1 MFQQAGR
8 GYDMAITQFSPEGR
22 LFQVEYA
29 IEAVRRGTT
38 AIVVRN
44 KNSVVFAV
52 EKKSSELQEQSLG
65 SEKIFKIDDHIGVA
79 IAGLTADAR
88 VLIDRARIQAQVNLL
103 NYDEK
108 ISVKDSTLNICEY
121 KQVFTQNAGVR
132 PFGVSFLIAGIDNNG
147 TPSLFLTDPSGAMWG
162 YKAFAIGSGATEA
175 RAYLEEHYNEDMS
188 DEELKLLPLRAL
200 KEIMGD
206 NLNKNTC
213 DIAFILKEDK
223 TFKLLSVEE
232 VEELINKLSTS

>member
-29 IEAVRRGTT
+29 IEAVRRGAT
-38 AIVVRN
+38 AIVCKN
-44 KNSVVFAV
+44 KSSVVYAV
-52 EKKSSELQEQSLG
+52 EKKSSELQEIIG

-79 IAGLTADAR
+79 ISGLTSDAR

-103 NYDEK
+103 NYDET
-108 ISVKDSTLNICEY
+108 ISVKDCTLNICEY

-132 PFGVSFLIAGIDNNG
+132 PFGVSFLIAGIDNDG
-147 TPSLFLTDPSGAMWG
+147 KPSLYLTDPSGAFWA
-162 YKAFAIGSGATEA
+162 YFAFAIGANAAEA
-175 RAYLEEHYNEDMS
+175 RAYLEEHYNEDVS
-188 DEELKLLPLRAL
+188 DEELKLLTLRTL
-200 KEIMGD
+200 KEPMGD
-206 NLNKNTC
+206 TLNKNTC

-223 TFKLLSVEE
+223 TFKLLSLDEK
-232 VEELINKLSTS
+232 EELLNKISTP

>member
-38 AIVVRN
+38 AIVCRN

-52 EKKSSELQEQSLG
+52 EKKSSQLQEETLG

-88 VLIDRARIQAQVNLL
+88 VLIDRARVQAQINLL

-132 PFGVSFLIAGIDNNG
+132 PFGVSFLIAGIDGNG
-147 TPSLFLTDPSGAMWG
+147 TSLYLTDPSGAMWS
-162 YKAFAIGSGATEA
+162 YYAFAIGSGATEA
-175 RAYLEEHYNEDMS
+175 RTYLEEHYKEDII

-200 KEIMGD
+200 KELMGD

-213 DIAFILKEDK
+213 DVAFILKEDK
-223 TFKLLSVEE
+223 TFRLLSLDEK
-232 VEELINKLSTS
+232 EELLNKL

>member
-38 AIVVRN
+38 AIVCRN

-52 EKKSSELQEQSLG
+52 EKKSSQLQEETLG

-88 VLIDRARIQAQVNLL
+88 VLIDRARVQAQINLL
-103 NYDEK
+103 NYDER

-132 PFGVSFLIAGIDNNG
+132 PFGVSFLLAGIDGNG
-147 TPSLFLTDPSGAMWG
+147 TSLYLTDPSGAMWS
-162 YKAFAIGSGATEA
+162 YYAFAIGSGATEA
-175 RAYLEEHYNEDMS
+175 RAYLEEHYKKDII

-200 KEIMGD
+200 KELMGD
-206 NLNKNTC
+206 KLNKNTC
-213 DIAFILKEDK
+213 DVAFILKEDK
-223 TFKLLSVEE
+223 TFRLLSLDEK
-232 VEELINKLSTS
+232 EELLNKL

>member
-38 AIVVRN
+38 SIVCRN
-44 KNSVVFAV
+44 GNSVVFTV
-52 EKKSSELQEQSLG
+52 EKKSSELQEIIG

-88 VLIDRARIQAQVNLL
+88 VLVDRARVQAQVNML

-121 KQVFTQNAGVR
+121 LQMFTQNAGVR
-132 PFGVSFLIAGIDNNG
+132 PFGVSFLIAGVDSNG
-147 TPSLFLTDPSGAMWG
+147 KASLYLTDPSGASWG
-162 YKAFAIGSGATEA
+162 YRAFAIGSGATEA
-175 RAYLEEHYNEDMS
+175 RAYLEENYKEDIS
-188 DEELKLLPLRAL
+188 DEDLKLLPLRTL
-200 KEIMGD
+200 KELMGE
-206 NLNKNTC
+206 NLNKETC
-213 DIAFILKEDK
+213 DVAFIMKDDLK
-223 TFKLLSVEE
+223 FKLLNDQEK
-232 VEELINKLSTS
+232 EELLAKI

>member
-38 AIVVRN
+38 AIVCRN

-52 EKKSSELQEQSLG
+52 EKKSSQLQEETLG

-79 IAGLTADAR
+79 ISGLTADAR
-88 VLIDRARIQAQVNLL
+88 VLIDRARVQAQINLL
-103 NYDEK
+103 NYDDK

-132 PFGVSFLIAGIDNNG
+132 PFGVSFLISGVDGNG
-147 TPSLFLTDPSGAMWG
+147 PSLYLTDPSGAMWS
-162 YKAFAIGSGATEA
+162 YYAFAIGSGATEA
-175 RAYLEEHYNEDMS
+175 RAYLEEHYKEDII

-200 KEIMGD
+200 KELMGD

-213 DIAFILKEDK
+213 DVAFILKEDK
-223 TFKLLSVEE
+223 TFRLLSLDEK
-232 VEELINKLSTS
+232 EELLNKL

>member
-38 AIVVRN
+38 AIVCRN
-44 KNSVVFAV
+44 KNSIVFAV
-52 EKKSSELQEQSLG
+52 EKKSSELQEVIG

-79 IAGLTADAR
+79 IAGLTSDAR

-132 PFGVSFLIAGIDNNG
+132 PFGVSFLVAGIDNDS

-162 YKAFAIGSGATEA
+162 YKAFAIGAGATEA
-175 RAYLEEHYNEDMS
+175 RAYLEEHYKEDMS

-200 KEIMGD
+200 KELMGD
-206 NLNKNTC
+206 NLDKNTC

-223 TFKLLSVEE
+223 TFKLLSLDEKEE
-232 VEELINKLSTS
+232 ILVKLEPS

>member
-38 AIVVRN
+38 AIVCRN
-44 KNSVVFAV
+44 KQSVVFAV
-52 EKKSSELQEQSLG
+52 EKKSSELQEVLG
-65 SEKIFKIDDHIGVA
+65 SEKIFKIDNHIGVA

-88 VLIDRARIQAQVNLL
+88 VLVDRARVQAQVNLL
-103 NYDEK
+103 NYDET

-121 KQVFTQNAGVR
+121 LQLFTQNAGVR
-132 PFGVSFLIAGIDNNG
+132 PFGVSLLIAGIDSDG
-147 TPSLFLTDPSGAMWG
+147 KASLYLTDPSGAMWG
-162 YKAFAIGSGATEA
+162 YKAFAIGSGASEA
-175 RAYLEEHYNEDMS
+175 RAYLEEHYKEDIN
-188 DEELKLLPLRAL
+188 DEDLKLLPLRTL
-200 KEIMGD
+200 KELMGD

-213 DIAFILKEDK
+213 DVAYILKDEK
-223 TFKLLSVEE
+223 KFKLLNLEE
-232 VEELINKLSTS
+232 REELLNKLQSS

>member
-38 AIVVRN
+38 AIVCRN

-52 EKKSSELQEQSLG
+52 EKKSSELQDDSTG

-88 VLIDRARIQAQVNLL
+88 VLIDRARVQAQVNIL
-103 NYDEK
+103 NYDER

-132 PFGVSFLIAGIDNNG
+132 PFGVSFLIAGIDSNG
-147 TPSLFLTDPSGAMWG
+147 PSLYLTDPSGAMWS
-162 YKAFAIGSGATEA
+162 YYSFAIGSGAAEA

-188 DEELKLLPLRAL
+188 DEELKLLPLRTL
-200 KEIMGD
+200 KEVMGD
-206 NLNKNTC
+206 NLNKNTY
-213 DIAFILKEDK
+213 DIAYILKEDK
-223 TFKLLSVEE
+223 TFRLLNLDEK
-232 VEELINKLSTS
+232 EELLTKV

>member
-38 AIVVRN
+38 SIVCRSN
-44 KNSVVFAV
+44 HSVAFAV
-52 EKKSSELQEQSLG
+52 EKKSSELQEVIG

-88 VLIDRARIQAQVNLL
+88 VLIDRARVQAQVNIL

-108 ISVKDSTLNICEY
+108 ISVKDSTLNVCEY
-121 KQVFTQNAGVR
+121 LQMFTQNAGVR
-132 PFGVSFLIAGIDNNG
+132 PFGVSLLIAGINSG
-147 TPSLFLTDPSGAMWG
+147 EEKKAELYLTDPSGASWG
-162 YKAFAIGSGATEA
+162 YLAFAIGSGATEA
-175 RAYLEEHYNEDMS
+175 RAYLEENYKEDIS
-188 DEELKLLPLRAL
+188 DEDLKLLPLRTL
-200 KEIMGD
+200 KELMGE
-206 NLNKNTC
+206 NLNKDTC
-213 DIAFILKEDK
+213 DVAFIMKDDLK
-223 TFKLLSVEE
+223 FKLLNDQEK
-232 VEELINKLSTS
+232 EELLAKI

>member
-38 AIVVRN
+38 AICARN
-44 KNSVVFAV
+44 NNSIVFAV
-52 EKKSSELQEQSLG
+52 EKKSSELQETIG
-65 SEKIFKIDDHIGVA
+65 SEKIFKIDNHVGVA

-88 VLIDRARIQAQVNLL
+88 VLIDKGRVQAQIHIL

-108 ISVKDSTLNICEY
+108 ITVKELTLEICEILQAY
-121 KQVFTQNAGVR
+121 TQNAGVR
-132 PFGVSFLIAGIDNNG
+132 PFGVSFLIAGIDPDG
-147 TPSLFLTDPSGAMWG
+147 ETALFLTDPSGALWG
-162 YKAFAIGSGATEA
+162 YKAFAIGSGANEA
-175 RAYLEEHYNEDMS
+175 RIYLEENYKEDIT
-188 DEELKLLPLRAL
+188 DDDLKLLPLRAL

-206 NLNKNTC
+206 ENFNENTC
-213 DIAFILKEDK
+213 DVAYILKEQK
-223 TFKLLSVEE
+223 QFTLLNAEEKKELLS
-232 VEELINKLSTS
+232 KL

>member
-38 AIVVRN
+38 AIVCKN
-44 KNSVVFAV
+44 KTSVVFAV
-52 EKKSSELQEQSLG
+52 EKRASDLQADTEN

-103 NYDEK
+103 SYDEA
-108 ISVKDSTLNICEY
+108 ISVKDCTLNICEY
-121 KQVFTQNAGVR
+121 KQAFTQNAGVR
-132 PFGVSFLIAGIDNNG
+132 PFGVSFLIAGIDKNG
-147 TPSLFLTDPSGAMWG
+147 KPSLFLTDPSGALWS
-162 YKAFAIGSGATEA
+162 YYAFAIGAGATEA
-175 RAYLEEHYNEDMS
+175 RTYLENNYREDMNE
-188 DEELKLLPLRAL
+188 EELKLLPVKTL
-200 KEIMGD
+200 KELMGE
-206 NLNKNTC
+206 NLNSNTF
-213 DIAFILKEDK
+213 DVAFILEKDK
-223 TFKLLSVEE
+223 KFKLLNIMEKEE
-232 VEELINKLSTS
+232 

>member
-38 AIVVRN
+38 AIVCRN
-44 KNSVVFAV
+44 SHSVVFAV
-52 EKKSSELQEQSLG
+52 EKKSSELQEIIG
-65 SEKIFKIDDHIGVA
+65 SEKIFKVDDHIGAA

-88 VLIDRARIQAQVNLL
+88 VLIDRARVQAQVNIL

-121 KQVFTQNAGVR
+121 LQLFTQNAGVR
-132 PFGVSFLIAGIDNNG
+132 PFGVSFLIAGIDPGNEKRAV
-147 TPSLFLTDPSGAMWG
+147 LYLTDPSGASWG
-162 YKAFAIGSGATEA
+162 YKAFAIGAGATEA
-175 RAYLEEHYNEDMS
+175 RVYLEENYKEDIS
-188 DEELKLLPLRAL
+188 DDELKLLPLRTL
-200 KEIMGD
+200 KELMGD
-206 NLNKNTC
+206 NLNKETC
-213 DIAFILKEDK
+213 DVAFIMKDDIK
-223 TFKLLSVEE
+223 FKLLSDEE
-232 VEELINKLSTS
+232 KEDLLNKL

>member
-38 AIVVRN
+38 AIVCRN

-52 EKKSSELQEQSLG
+52 EKKSSELQEVIG

-79 IAGLTADAR
+79 IAGLTSDAR

-132 PFGVSFLIAGIDNNG
+132 PFGVSFLVAGIDNDS

-162 YKAFAIGSGATEA
+162 YKAFAIGAGATEA
-175 RAYLEEHYNEDMS
+175 RAYLEEHYKEDMS

-200 KEIMGD
+200 KELMGD
-206 NLNKNTC
+206 NLDKNTC

-223 TFKLLSVEE
+223 TFKLLSLDEKEE
-232 VEELINKLSTS
+232 ILVKLEPS

>member
-38 AIVVRN
+38 AIVCRN

-52 EKKSSELQEQSLG
+52 EKKSSQLQEETLG

-88 VLIDRARIQAQVNLL
+88 VLIDRARVQAQINLL

-132 PFGVSFLIAGIDNNG
+132 PFGVSFLIAGIDDNG
-147 TPSLFLTDPSGAMWG
+147 PSLYLTDPSGAMWS
-162 YKAFAIGSGATEA
+162 YYAFAIGSGATEA
-175 RAYLEEHYNEDMS
+175 RAYLEEHYKEDII

-200 KEIMGD
+200 KELMGD

-213 DIAFILKEDK
+213 DVAFILKEDK
-223 TFKLLSVEE
+223 TFRLLSLDEK
-232 VEELINKLSTS
+232 EELLNKL

>member
-38 AIVVRN
+38 AIVCRN
-44 KNSVVFAV
+44 SNSVVFTV
-52 EKKSSELQEQSLG
+52 EKKSSELQEVIG
-65 SEKIFKIDDHIGVA
+65 SEKIFKVDDHIGVA

-88 VLIDRARIQAQVNLL
+88 VLVDKARVQAQVNIL

-121 KQVFTQNAGVR
+121 LQLFTQNAGVR
-132 PFGVSFLIAGIDNNG
+132 PFGVSFLIAGVDTNG
-147 TPSLFLTDPSGAMWG
+147 EASLYLTDPSGAMWG

-175 RAYLEEHYNEDMS
+175 RAYLEENYKEDIS
-188 DEELKLLPLRAL
+188 DEELKLLPLRTL
-200 KEIMGD
+200 KELMGD
-206 NLNKNTC
+206 NLSKDTC
-213 DIAFILKEDK
+213 DVAFIMKDEAK
-223 TFKLLSVEE
+223 FKLLSDQEKE
-232 VEELINKLSTS
+232 DLLSKI

>member
-38 AIVVRN
+38 SIVCRN
-44 KNSVVFAV
+44 SNSVVFTV
-52 EKKSSELQEQSLG
+52 EKKSSELQEVIG

-88 VLIDRARIQAQVNLL
+88 VLVDRARVQAQVNIL

-121 KQVFTQNAGVR
+121 LQLFTQNAGVR
-132 PFGVSFLIAGIDNNG
+132 PFGVSFLIAGIDSDG
-147 TPSLFLTDPSGAMWG
+147 QASLYLTDPSGAMWG

-175 RAYLEEHYNEDMS
+175 RAYLEENYKEDIS
-188 DEELKLLPLRAL
+188 DEDLKLLPLRTL
-200 KEIMGD
+200 KELMGE
-206 NLNKNTC
+206 NLSKDTC
-213 DIAFILKEDK
+213 DVAFIMKDDLK
-223 TFKLLSVEE
+223 FKLLNDQEK
-232 VEELINKLSTS
+232 EELLAKI

>member
-38 AIVVRN
+38 AIVCRN
-44 KNSVVFAV
+44 KQSVVFAV
-52 EKKSSELQEQSLG
+52 EKKSSELQEVLG
-65 SEKIFKIDDHIGVA
+65 SEKIFKIDNHIGVA

-88 VLIDRARIQAQVNLL
+88 VLVDRARVQAQVNLL
-103 NYDEK
+103 NYDET

-121 KQVFTQNAGVR
+121 LQLFTQNAGVR
-132 PFGVSFLIAGIDNNG
+132 PFGVSLLIAGIDSDG
-147 TPSLFLTDPSGAMWG
+147 KASLYLTDPSGAMWG
-162 YKAFAIGSGATEA
+162 YKAFAIGSGASEA
-175 RAYLEEHYNEDMS
+175 RAYLEEHYKEDIN
-188 DEELKLLPLRAL
+188 DEDLKILPLRTL
-200 KEIMGD
+200 KELMGD

-213 DIAFILKEDK
+213 DVAYILKDDEK
-223 TFKLLSVEE
+223 FKLLNLEE
-232 VEELINKLSTS
+232 KEELLNKLQSS

>member
-38 AIVVRN
+38 AIVCKN
-44 KNSVVFAV
+44 KKSVVFAV
-52 EKKSSELQEQSLG
+52 EKRASELQADTDN

-103 NYDEK
+103 SYDEK

-121 KQVFTQNAGVR
+121 KQAFTQNAGVR
-132 PFGVSFLIAGIDNNG
+132 PFGVSFLIAGIDTNG
-147 TPSLFLTDPSGAMWG
+147 KPSLFLTDPSGALWS
-162 YKAFAIGSGATEA
+162 YYAFAIGSGATEA
-175 RAYLEEHYNEDMS
+175 RTFLEKNYNEDMS
-188 DEELKLLPLRAL
+188 EEEFKLLPLKTL

-206 NLNKNTC
+206 NLTSKTC
-213 DIAFILKEDK
+213 DVAFILEKDRK
-223 TFKLLSVEE
+223 FKLLNLDEK
-232 VEELINKLSTS
+232 EELLKKI

>member
-38 AIVVRN
+38 AIVCRN

-52 EKKSSELQEQSLG
+52 EKKSSQLQEETLG

-88 VLIDRARIQAQVNLL
+88 VLIDRARVQAQINLL

-132 PFGVSFLIAGIDNNG
+132 PFGVSFLIAGVDDNG
-147 TPSLFLTDPSGAMWG
+147 PSLYLTDPSGAMWS
-162 YKAFAIGSGATEA
+162 YYAFAIGSGATEA
-175 RAYLEEHYNEDMS
+175 RAYLEEHYKKDII

-200 KEIMGD
+200 KELMGD

-213 DIAFILKEDK
+213 DVAFILKEDK
-223 TFKLLSVEE
+223 TFRLLSLDEK
-232 VEELINKLSTS
+232 EELLNKL

>member
-38 AIVVRN
+38 AIVCRN
-44 KNSVVFAV
+44 SNSVVFTV
-52 EKKSSELQEQSLG
+52 EKKSSELQEVIG
-65 SEKIFKIDDHIGVA
+65 SEKIFKVDDHIGVA

-88 VLIDRARIQAQVNLL
+88 VLVDRARVQAQVNIL

-121 KQVFTQNAGVR
+121 LQLFTQNAGVR
-132 PFGVSFLIAGIDNNG
+132 PFGVSFLIAGVDSNG
-147 TPSLFLTDPSGAMWG
+147 EASLYLTDPSGAMWG
-162 YKAFAIGSGATEA
+162 YKAFAIGAGATEA
-175 RAYLEEHYNEDMS
+175 RAYLEENYKEDIS
-188 DEELKLLPLRAL
+188 DEELKLLPLKTL
-200 KEIMGD
+200 KELMGD
-206 NLNKNTC
+206 NLSKDTC
-213 DIAFILKEDK
+213 DVAFIMKDDVK
-223 TFKLLSVEE
+223 FKLLSEQE
-232 VEELINKLSTS
+232 KEELLNKL